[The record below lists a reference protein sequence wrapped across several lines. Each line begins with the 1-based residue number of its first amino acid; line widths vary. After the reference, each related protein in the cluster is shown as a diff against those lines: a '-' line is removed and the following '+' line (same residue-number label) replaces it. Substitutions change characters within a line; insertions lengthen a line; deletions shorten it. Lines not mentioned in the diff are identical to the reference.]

1 MTIKDI
7 VAELEN
13 IKTQSIDDPNITKGS
28 MVEALTDLIRE
39 LKGNDIGFMFDVDED
54 DHFSSFETTDFSELE
69 Y

>member
-1 MTIKDI
+1 MTDELSNI
-7 VAELEN
+7 VEQATN
-13 IKTQSIDDPNITKGS
+13 DDEITKGS